1 MIKNIIFD
9 IGNVLVDFRWREL
22 MDELELTK
30 EDKDR
35 FEVYVFGSKW
45 WHHLDHG
52 TMEEE
57 EVVKHLRED
66 NKEYTKAF
74 DLVWENRDQLVRPY
88 EHSVAWIKG
97 LKEQGYR
104 VYLLSNYPEKLFTMH
119 AQNGSFPFLNL
130 VDGKVVSAFEKKIKP
145 DADIYECLLERYGI
159 KAEECVFLDDRE
171 ENVQGAMH
179 VGMQAICVKNYEQ
192 ANEELQAMLNLQSHQ
207 TIDVAQIMA
216 LVHTTDKI
224 IFDEAAI
231 SNIKVKGAADY
242 VTKVDLEVQNYLQK
256 ELKRLYPDIG
266 FIGEEQEHFV
276 ADRNKSYWI
285 LDPIDGTTNLIHHY
299 KMSAVSL
306 GLYENGKI
314 TFGIVYNPFT
324 KETFSAVE
332 GKGAYL
338 NGQRIQVS
346 ACDSLKDALVSY
358 GSSPYE
364 KENAHELFMLFEKL
378 FLHCAD
384 FRRNGSAELDLCY
397 VACGRHEVYL
407 EQNLKPWDYAAGS
420 LILTEAG
427 GSFGAWKEGEKP
439 TFLENSGV
447 LATNGILEQ
456 DIREL
461 QKTLL
466 PENHS
471 NKPII

>member
-1 MIKNIIFD
+1 MIKNVIFD

-22 MDELELTK
+22 MDELNLTK

-57 EVVKHLRED
+57 EAVKHLRED
-66 NKEYTKAF
+66 NAEYQKAF
-74 DLVWENRDQLVRPY
+74 DLVWKNRDQLVSPY
-88 EHSVAWIKG
+88 DYSVSWIQSLQEKG
-97 LKEQGYR
+97 YK

-119 AQNGSFPFLNL
+119 AENGSFPFLEL

-145 DADIYECLLERYGI
+145 DADIYECLMERYGL
-159 KAEECVFLDDRE
+159 KAEECIFIDDRD
-171 ENVQGAMH
+171 ENVQGAIH
-179 VGMQAICVKNYEQ
+179 AGMQGICFKSYEQ
-192 ANEELQAMLNLQSHQ
+192 ADVQLQAMLNLQAHP
-207 TIDVAQIMA
+207 TIDVARITA

-231 SNIKVKGAADY
+231 SNIQVKGAADY
-242 VTKVDLEVQNYLQK
+242 VTKVDLEVQSYLQK
-256 ELKRLYPDIG
+256 ELNRLYPDIG
-266 FIGEEQEHFV
+266 FMGEEQDRFV
-276 ADRNKSYWI
+276 ADRSKSYWI

-299 KMSAVSL
+299 KLSAVSL

-324 KETFSAVE
+324 KETFTAVE

-338 NGQRIQVS
+338 NGQQIRVS
-346 ACDSLKDALVSY
+346 SCDSLKDALISY
-358 GSSPYE
+358 GSAPYE
-364 KENAHELFMLFEKL
+364 KEKVHELFLLFEKI
-378 FLHCAD
+378 FLNCAD

-397 VACGRHEVYL
+397 VACGRHEAYL

-427 GSFGAWKEGEKP
+427 GCIGTWKEGEQP
-439 TFLENSGV
+439 SYLENSDI
-447 LATNGILEQ
+447 LATNGFLEKAV
-456 DIREL
+456 REL
-461 QKTLL
+461 ISPACDT
-466 PENHS
+466 E
-471 NKPII
+471 